1 MVYQSVDAF
10 MDIVGPYIECGID
23 EFVLA
28 YPSKDEQLPIFER
41 IASEGISKLR
51 G

>member
-1 MVYQSVDAF
+1 MVYESVNAF
-10 MDIVGPYIECGID
+10 TDIVGQYIEGGIT

-28 YPSKDEQLPIFER
+28 YPSKDEQLLIFER
-41 IASEGISKLR
+41 IAGEIIPKLR